1 MHRNNIYLKFDTLS
15 LLATVCNKR
24 VKYIRRI
31 VMLSDHSDYLTPYDV
46 ADELGLS
53 LTTVYNLLRAKKIP
67 GSKIGKSWRIPKDA
81 LEEVIYG

>member
-1 MHRNNIYLKFDTLS
+1 MHRNNIYFKFDTLS

-53 LTTVYNLLRAKKIP
+53 LTTVYNLLR
-67 GSKIGKSWRIPKDA
+67 SKIGKSWRIPKDA

>member
-1 MHRNNIYLKFDTLS
+1 
-15 LLATVCNKR
+15 
-24 VKYIRRI
+24 
-31 VMLSDHSDYLTPYDV
+31 MLSDHSDYLTPYDV

-81 LEEVIYG
+81 LEEVIYE